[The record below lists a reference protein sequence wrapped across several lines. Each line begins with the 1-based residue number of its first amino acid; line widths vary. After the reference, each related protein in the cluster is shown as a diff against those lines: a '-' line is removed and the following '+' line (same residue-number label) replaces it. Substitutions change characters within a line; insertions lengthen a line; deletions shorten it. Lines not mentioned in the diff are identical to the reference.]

1 MSMLLLPAP
10 VPMLRITHAYRERL
24 KARERF
30 AAANAVSREP
40 PALLSFAVTR
50 ERAMFVAT
58 VYENFRDETG
68 GHWTRVFI
76 ESCAFP
82 SKSEANEWAA
92 RRVDAETINATAQ
105 RSKIPNGVQAYLTED
120 MEDKARRLESAIDVN
135 AFMFAGKAT
144 LTLVSKKTG
153 ARFTYRVRSPK
164 EDDDGRYRN
173 SRPVW
178 FVSLMTSP
186 NNETNYAY
194 LGLIREGDK
203 GLTIGCK
210 SRIGAA
216 STALAARAFTWFVAM
231 LLGQGRLSEDL
242 EVWHEGRCAKC
253 GRTLTVPES
262 LIRGLG
268 PECAGKTVVRPFVCQ
283 EAA

>member
-120 MEDKARRLESAIDVN
+120 MLAAEKGKLISASNRSILPSGYIARRPIASGSSSTTKRTTSSKPAAPVKPLKPEYAAQPAYVI
-135 AFMFAGKAT
+135 AALQAAGVA
-144 LTLVSKKTG
+144 V
-153 ARFTYRVRSPK
+153 
-164 EDDDGRYRN
+164 
-173 SRPVW
+173 
-178 FVSLMTSP
+178 
-186 NNETNYAY
+186 YA
-194 LGLIREGDK
+194 
-203 GLTIGCK
+203 
-210 SRIGAA
+210 
-216 STALAARAFTWFVAM
+216 
-231 LLGQGRLSEDL
+231 
-242 EVWHEGRCAKC
+242 
-253 GRTLTVPES
+253 
-262 LIRGLG
+262 
-268 PECAGKTVVRPFVCQ
+268 
-283 EAA
+283 